1 MAASDLVDI
10 IFTITGRSRP
20 PTLPLREELNSN
32 GFETVY
38 NGKGFTESMEH
49 EDGFEDEKSLI
60 DESSKSSEEDDSLSE
75 GFKNQMSPVRST
87 RHGVIEDDISKV
99 LEHMDSDESL
109 SSSDDESGDSFTL
122 DSNLIKEQF
131 ESDLHPGNV
140 VVENRSSISK
150 KKKEFEFDE
159 SESSDSDDD
168 TIVSVKW
175 EQVNIDTRFDKT
187 KAKEPTPGIGSIT
200 YYYTSPDAEGPTKTK
215 TVRFKNVKPT
225 TEEALEKCRALTQ
238 QVRIMQ
244 LSFSTENNSADSS
257 TISSDEGF
265 EAIIAKASDDEM
277 LDRLLGLTIDDDMDE
292 SRHSALTDGQF
303 DDDSTTASCESTVEK
318 IPVTKCQILAEK
330 RTEFRKNMRKLGME
344 EDGNQIL
351 YKGYQRSYE

>member
-10 IFTITGRSRP
+10 IFTITGRSKP

-38 NGKGFTESMEH
+38 NGKGFTESVEH
-49 EDGFEDEKSLI
+49 KAGFEDEKSLI
-60 DESSKSSEEDDSLSE
+60 GVSSKSSEQDDSLSP
-75 GFKNQMSPVRST
+75 GFKNQMSSVRST
-87 RHGVIEDDISKV
+87 HHDVIGDDISKI
-99 LEHMDSDESL
+99 LGHMYIDESI
-109 SSSDDESGDSFTL
+109 SSSDVSGDSFIL
-122 DSNLIKEQF
+122 DSNLIKEQI
-131 ESDLHPGNV
+131 ESDRHPGNV
-140 VVENRSSISK
+140 VVENRSSSGK

-159 SESSDSDDD
+159 SESTDSDDD
-168 TIVSVKW
+168 TIISVKR
-175 EQVNIDTRFDKT
+175 EQVNVDTRFDKT

-225 TEEALEKCRALTQ
+225 TEEAIEKCRALTK

-244 LSFSTENNSADSS
+244 LSFSIENNSTDSS
-257 TISSDEGF
+257 NISSDEEF
-265 EAIIAKASDDEM
+265 EAIIAKASHDEM
-277 LDRLLGLTIDDDMDE
+277 LDRLLGFTVDADMDE

-330 RTEFRKNMRKLGME
+330 RAEFRKNVRNLGIV

-351 YKGYQRSYE
+351 YKGHQRSYE